1 MAGTKRGMPYERTG
15 PFPLDDTFVLSK
27 AEMLTVDDLKMPDVY
42 FAACSDDKKFYMYDK
57 SATPSAETGK
67 FKVLEGGGSGNIVEL
82 TQAEYDALTDEQKM
96 DGTVYFIKDAV
107 GGSTLIKSNW
117 GVAKSGVVNVPI
129 ANQQGSFT
137 ISIAD
142 LGIASADDY
151 NVVLSIVGGTGSGAW
166 GDSTVFAYG
175 RTTSAINGSVN
186 TLQGDI
192 QSVLVSYVVVAKG
205 YGGGGGGGGK
215 TYTAGNG
222 INITNTEISVDT
234 SVVQEKLESGTSI
247 KTVVGESLLG
257 SGNIPLPVY
266 VGSGWGVAKTGSG
279 TVPAAS
285 GSRVYNSTS
294 VDISDLGFT
303 GANDYQVVICPALD
317 QSSQNVSVD
326 VSVIGKSAT
335 AFTVKA
341 LATNANSTLSFAVPF
356 LYTVFAKGYGGVPN
370 GGTTGQTLVKKS
382 NSDGDTEWAYSDMIP
397 YVGQPPIVVGKF
409 DLRGDGEYRDVK
421 RVRLWISDLK
431 NSGTVFTPGW
441 TESGVNIRP
450 LRVYGAFTLHT
461 RGSIFQLPIPYS
473 GFPTSTAGVEAGLN
487 FYVQSANNKLV
498 MDIKGQSAF
507 STEDFAQVIID
518 YIETPIT

>member
-15 PFPLDDTFVLSK
+15 PFPLDDTFVRSK
-27 AEMLTVDDLKMPDVY
+27 AEMLTTDDLKMPDVY

-57 SATPSAETGK
+57 SATPSTETGK

-82 TQAEYDALTDEQKM
+82 TQAEYDALTNEQKM

-117 GVAKSGVVNVPI
+117 GVAKVGVATV
-129 ANQQGSFT
+129 SFSNSQWSDNAT
-137 ISIAD
+137 VDITD
-142 LGIASADDY
+142 LGFEANTDY
-151 NVVLSIVGGTGSGAW
+151 TTFVEPMSGGTVGAW
-166 GDSTVFAYG
+166 GS
-175 RTTSAINGSVN
+175 TSAHVSSQTKTTFVVGGYAATNVSG
-186 TLQGDI
+186 TLNI
-192 QSVLVSYVVVAKG
+192 KYVVFAKG
-205 YGGGGGGGGK
+205 YGGGGGGGGGK

-257 SGNIPLPVY
+257 SGDIPLPVY
-266 VGSGWGVAKTGSG
+266 VGSGWGVVKSG
-279 TVPAAS
+279 THTVQMS
-285 GSRVYNSTS
+285 GGGSTA
-294 VDISDLGFT
+294 VDVSFGDLGFT
-303 GANDYQVVICPALD
+303 NVNDYEILLTSNNQNEVIAVRSKSLTSFNMGVKD
-317 QSSQNVSVD
+317 VGTNTSQSRT
-326 VSVIGKSAT
+326 VIVT
-335 AFTVKA
+335 
-341 LATNANSTLSFAVPF
+341 
-356 LYTVFAKGYGGVPN
+356 YTILAKGYGGVPN
-370 GGTTGQTLVKKS
+370 GGTAGQTLVKKS

-409 DLRGDGEYRDVK
+409 NVRGDGELRDVK

-431 NSGTVFTPGW
+431 NSGTAFTPGW

-450 LRVYGAFTLHT
+450 IRVYGAFTLHT

-473 GFPTSTAGVEAGLN
+473 GFPTSSTGVEAGLN

>member
-27 AEMLTVDDLKMPDVY
+27 AEMLTTDDLKMPDVY
-42 FAACSDDKKFYMYDK
+42 FAACSDDKQFYMYDK

-82 TQAEYDALTDEQKM
+82 TKAEYDALTDEQKM

-117 GVAKSGVVNVPI
+117 GVAKSGVVVVPI

-142 LGIASADDY
+142 LGVVSADDY
-151 NVVLSIVGGTGSGAW
+151 NVVFSIVGGVGSGAW
-166 GDSTVFAYG
+166 GDSTVFAHT
-175 RTTSAINGSVN
+175 RTTSSIRGSVD

-192 QSVLVSYVVVAKG
+192 QSVSVSYVVVAKG

-257 SGNIPLPVY
+257 SGDIPLPVY
-266 VGSGWGVAKTGSG
+266 VGSGWGVAKTGVVPSVG
-279 TVPAAS
+279 TSSTVSIDISELGLSSVDDYVVNLDIINGGEIYPAATLRIV
-285 GSRVYNSTS
+285 SRTATSFGIKNTSTS
-294 VDISDLGFT
+294 
-303 GANDYQVVICPALD
+303 GAF
-317 QSSQNVSVD
+317 
-326 VSVIGKSAT
+326 G
-335 AFTVKA
+335 
-341 LATNANSTLSFAVPF
+341 AV
-356 LYTVFAKGYGGVPN
+356 YTVFAKGYGGVPN

-409 DLRGDGEYRDVK
+409 DVRGDGELRDVK

-431 NSGTVFTPGW
+431 NSGTAFTPGW

-473 GFPTSTAGVEAGLN
+473 GFPTSSTGVEAGLN